1 MSVRPIVRYPHAA
14 LRTVTQPVTVFDEA
28 LRTLVRD
35 LHDTMLTVDGVGIT
49 APHIGIAQRIVV
61 LALPDDPAPRYYINP
76 EIVWRAEAVVVHD
89 EGSVSM
95 PGVVEKVSRSAKV
108 RVRYQDLE
116 GVAQEEEA
124 DGFRAVCHQHEI
136 DQLDGVFWV
145 ERLSRL
151 KRDRAI
157 ARFNKLLRAGAAA
170 D

>member
-14 LRTVTQPVTVFDEA
+14 LRTAAQPVTVFDEA

-35 LHDTMLTVDGVGIT
+35 LHDTMLTVDGIGIT
-49 APHIGIAQRIVV
+49 APHIGIGQRVVV
-61 LALPDDPAPRYYINP
+61 LALPDDPAPRYYVNP
-76 EIVWRAEAVVVHD
+76 EIVWRTDAAIIHD

-95 PGVVEKVSRSAKV
+95 PGVVEKVSRSAQV
-108 RVRYQDLE
+108 RVRYQDLDGAE
-116 GVAQEEEA
+116 QVEEA

-145 ERLSRL
+145 DRLSRL
-151 KRDRAI
+151 KRDRVI
-157 ARFNKLLRAGAAA
+157 ARFNKLLRAGAAG